1 MAVKGA
7 ANYSEVAST
16 YEAME
21 NTSKRLE
28 LIELLAG
35 LLKKTP
41 KEIVD
46 KVVYLTQGKLYPDFM
61 GVEIG
66 VADKLAMRAIS
77 SASGVSQ
84 EEVEQVY
91 NKLGD
96 IGAAAEDLL
105 KTQGQATLFS
115 EPLTVTRVYDAFDS
129 IAKASGKGSLETR
142 IRLLINLINDASPK
156 EARYILRTATGRLRL
171 GIADYT
177 VLDALALA
185 YTGEKA
191 NRKVL
196 EKAYNLSSDLGLV
209 AKSAAYRGLEEV
221 KRFRVEV
228 GRPIRPM
235 LAERLESAEAIIEKM
250 GGECASEYKL
260 DGERVQ
266 VHFRQGGV
274 TLFSRRLEN
283 ITSHYPDVAD
293 LCRRS
298 LKCRECI
305 VEGEVVAVNVV
316 TGEYL
321 PFQELMHRRRKY
333 GVEKAM
339 EQYPVSVNFFDLLY
353 VDGKDWSDRPY
364 VRRRER
370 LVRLVEEGERVRVI
384 PSKITSKA
392 DEVEAYMQE
401 AISEGCEGL
410 VVKDLGSEYR
420 AGAREFAWI
429 KLKREYKSELTDTLD
444 LVIVGAFYG
453 RGRRSGKYG
462 AFLLATYDAD
472 EDVFKTACK
481 IGTGFTDEYL
491 DRFPS
496 ILEPYR
502 IPHRHARVVSKIE
515 ADVWFVPQV
524 VIEVIASEITLS
536 PTHTAGIGNIRP
548 GSGFALRF
556 PKFTGR
562 IREDKDASD
571 STTTK
576 EILGIYQSQLKKIE
590 G

>member
-7 ANYSEVAST
+7 ANYSEIAST

-28 LIELLAG
+28 LTELLAG

-142 IRLLINLINDASPK
+142 IRLLINLINNASPK

-196 EKAYNLSSDLGLV
+196 ERAYNLSSDLGLV
-209 AKSAAYRGLEEV
+209 AKSVAYRGLEEV

-266 VHFRQGGV
+266 VHFRQGDV

-283 ITSHYPDVAD
+283 ITGHYPDVAD
-293 LCRRS
+293 LCKRS
-298 LKCRECI
+298 LRCRECI

-353 VDGKDWSDRPY
+353 VDGEDLSGRSY
-364 VRRRER
+364 VERRER
-370 LVRLVEEGERVRVI
+370 LVRLVEESERIRVI

-392 DEVEAYMQE
+392 SEVEAYMQE

-410 VVKDLGSEYR
+410 VVKDLRSEYR

-429 KLKREYKSELTDTLD
+429 KLKQEYKSELTDTLD

-496 ILEPYR
+496 MLEPYR